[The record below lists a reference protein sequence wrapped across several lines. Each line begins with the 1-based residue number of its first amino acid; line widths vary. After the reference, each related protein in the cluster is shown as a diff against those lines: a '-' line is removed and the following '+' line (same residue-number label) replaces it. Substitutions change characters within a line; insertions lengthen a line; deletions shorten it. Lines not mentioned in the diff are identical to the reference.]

1 MRSTTLIPAAV
12 LAILLGA
19 LLGCTPASGPGGG
32 GHRPDDDDAGDDDT
46 FGDDDD
52 DDTGGPDDIDLTGIW
67 AQRFCQNEHYDTAL
81 GSAEGT
87 RVTIAR
93 IDMVHAGRDLHE
105 TSEVCSVSV
114 PPVADVAVTFPPP
127 LIDGIPILE
136 TSRTLEANE
145 VGVAYENLDDP
156 LIQLIAWHPDGNAS
170 SEPLPSDPGDPRV
183 FDIDHDGLPGGT
195 VEVDAGFI
203 DGQMYV
209 VARTII
215 WIDGVVVSEVEIS
228 GGVEAASEQVTIG
241 ASNALFEQTA
251 TVTQMPGSTFQKV
264 AIDAGMNCDAI
275 VAQANAIFGACPAF
289 P

>member
-1 MRSTTLIPAAV
+1 
-12 LAILLGA
+12 
-19 LLGCTPASGPGGG
+19 
-32 GHRPDDDDAGDDDT
+32 
-46 FGDDDD
+46 
-52 DDTGGPDDIDLTGIW
+52 
-67 AQRFCQNEHYDTAL
+67 
-81 GSAEGT
+81 
-87 RVTIAR
+87 
-93 IDMVHAGRDLHE
+93 
-105 TSEVCSVSV
+105 
-114 PPVADVAVTFPPP
+114 
-127 LIDGIPILE
+127 
-136 TSRTLEANE
+136 
-145 VGVAYENLDDP
+145 
-156 LIQLIAWHPDGNAS
+156 
-170 SEPLPSDPGDPRV
+170 
-183 FDIDHDGLPGGT
+183 
-195 VEVDAGFI
+195 VDAGFI